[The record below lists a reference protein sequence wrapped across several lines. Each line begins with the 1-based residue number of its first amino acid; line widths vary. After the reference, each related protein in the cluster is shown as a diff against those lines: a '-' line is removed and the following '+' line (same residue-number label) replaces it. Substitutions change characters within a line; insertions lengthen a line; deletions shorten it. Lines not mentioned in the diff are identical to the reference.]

1 MTAEF
6 EPTEVVR
13 VKGSIKGRAREVR
26 PLPYEGEVK
35 RYILTSVQNNT
46 HVHEALWL
54 NVMALATHYDAELM
68 VATYTYNKS
77 AYGQKSVKRGSQV
90 EHGDDV
96 WYDPQVIEHIVDEQ
110 VQLAPGLV
118 WCGELNILPTAM
130 NPLSQ
135 MEAYN
140 GRDSNIVPHAKYA
153 MTSVAAMKN
162 EAAKLNYTTGTVTQR
177 NYIQKRIGL
186 LSEQY
191 HGYGAILVEVCGDG
205 SWYVRQLEA
214 TEEGVIRDLGL
225 RAKNGKVSSGHKVT
239 AITWGDLHVRFLDP
253 SVRKLAWGKGGMLDE
268 LKPEYQLLHD
278 VIDFRT
284 RNHHEAKDPRASYQ
298 KWQSNQESVEGEVR
312 EVVEF
317 LVHEGLRS
325 WCQSIM
331 VPSNHHEAM
340 TRWLKEAKW
349 QEDPVN
355 AVFYHEA
362 WLALL
367 KGEQDVFK
375 WACKH
380 VLRNEHEWLK
390 MNTLTWLETDESF
403 VRAGTELGQHGHL
416 GINGARGNHRS
427 ATKLGR
433 PATTGHEH
441 SAGIHLSNWVAGCS
455 CLLRVGYNRGASSWS
470 HSHVIQ
476 YPEGT
481 RTMVTMWA
489 GRWRA

>member
-1 MTAEF
+1 LT
-6 EPTEVVR
+6 TELQPSEAIR
-13 VKGSIKGRAREVR
+13 VKGSIKGRTREVR
-26 PLPYEGEVK
+26 PLPYEGEIK
-35 RYILTSVQNNT
+35 RYILTSAQNNT

-54 NVMALATHYDAELM
+54 NILAMATHYDAELM

-77 AYGQKSVKRGSQV
+77 AYGHKSIKRGSNPDLSD
-90 EHGDDV
+90 EL

-118 WCGELNILPTAM
+118 WCGELNILPTAL

-140 GRDSNIVPHAKYA
+140 GRDSNIVPHAKYS

-191 HGYGAILVEVCGDG
+191 HGYGAILVEICRDG

-214 TEEGVIRDLGL
+214 TEEGVIRDLDL
-225 RAKNGKVSSGHKVT
+225 KAKNGKVTTGNPIT

-253 SVRKLAWGKGGMLDE
+253 VVRELAWGKGGMLDV
-268 LKPEYQLLHD
+268 LRPQAQLLHD

-284 RNHHEAKDPRASYQ
+284 RNHHEAKDPLDSYM
-298 KWQSNQESVEGEVR
+298 KWKANQESVEGEVR
-312 EVVEF
+312 EVVDF
-317 LVHEGLRS
+317 LVTDGLRP
-325 WCQSIM
+325 WCKSVM

-355 AVFYHEA
+355 AMFYHEA
-362 WLALL
+362 WIALL

-375 WACKH
+375 WACDRVTH
-380 VLRNEHEWLK
+380 NEHEGLK
-390 MNTLTWLETDESF
+390 MNTLKWLETDESF
-403 VRAGTELGQHGHL
+403 VLAGVELGQHGHL

-455 CLLRVGYNRGASSWS
+455 CILRVGYNRGASSWS

-481 RTMVTMWA
+481 RAMITMWA